1 MRKFALATVVVSALA
16 VMFAPSTPLQAQ
28 EAKRSITKIAGD
40 LYRFQNNFHFS
51 VFLVT
56 PDGIIA
62 TDPINPEAAKWLQGE
77 LKSRFGVPVK
87 YLIYS
92 HDHRD
97 HIAGGEVFAAE
108 ATVIAHERARA
119 TIIGEQ
125 RPTAIPDLTFT
136 DRMTV
141 TLGGKSVELIY
152 LGLSHSD
159 NMIVMHFP
167 EERALYTVDFVSVN
181 RLPYKNLSDAYLPEW
196 IDAVRQV
203 EAMDFDIL
211 VPGHGPMGTKADA
224 TEHRR
229 YLQALYDAVLDGAR
243 KGQSLDDMKK
253 SITLD
258 EFKSMG
264 MYDKWR
270 ELNIEGVY
278 AQVMLHR
285 RGN

>member
-1 MRKFALATVVVSALA
+1 MRKFVLATVVASALA
-16 VMFAPSTPLQAQ
+16 VMFAAPAPLQAQ
-28 EAKRSITKIAGD
+28 GAKRAITKIAGD

-87 YLIYS
+87 YVIYS

-97 HIAGGEVFAAE
+97 HIAGGEVFAPQ

-119 TIIGEQ
+119 AIIGEQ

-167 EERALYTVDFVSVN
+167 QERALYTVDFVSVN

-196 IDAVRQV
+196 IDAVQQV

-224 TEHRR
+224 AEHRR
-229 YLQALYDAVLDGAR
+229 YLQALYGAVLDGAR

-258 EFKSMG
+258 EFKNMG

-270 ELNIEGVY
+270 ELNIEGAY